1 MLTYFKTDPPLK
13 KKILRDNNSPFIA
26 KTLIK
31 AIMIRS
37 RLKNHFKKTRF
48 DENWSLYKTQT
59 NFSLKLLRKT
69 KKDYFSKE
77 NPTNLYSDNKNF

>member
-13 KKILRDNNSPFIA
+13 KKILRGNNSPFMA

-37 RLKNHFKKTRF
+37 RLKNRFKKTRF
-48 DENWSLYKTQT
+48 DENWSLYKSKT

-69 KKDYFSKE
+69 IKDYFSKV
-77 NPTNLYSDNKNF
+77 NPKILYSGNKNF